1 MSNALL
7 IIILLYYYT
16 DIQFNACVGIH
27 LGMYTNFML
36 QLHDSRIEYERS
48 LTDLHTQ
55 NIQKDREHHV
65 EISDMTSRHE
75 HMVNQ
80 LRDKHEQMIEQLKH
94 NVRQIEH
101 DNNVSYYQRM
111 LLCNAKWLAAQI
123 TVPIVCLANV
133 DTRYQYQK

>member
-16 DIQFNACVGIH
+16 DIHFNACVGIH
-27 LGMYTNFML
+27 PGMYTHFML

-101 DNNVSYYQRM
+101 DNNVSLLNASTYVIMQRQM
-111 LLCNAKWLAAQI
+111 AGCTDNCPNR
-123 TVPIVCLANV
+123 VS
-133 DTRYQYQK
+133 R